1 MDSSVGQ
8 SQPAPFKPG
17 MPDRRQRKPDV
28 WSRVFRYLTVLVYP
42 LMIVYFLVF
51 AALGDRIQRGKI
63 DGTAEQAPA
72 EVVRGNGGYAILA
85 IMVAGVAIGAIGL
98 FLSFKRARRRSD
110 YNYQT
115 QLLLVIL
122 SVGGLAIFFVLH

>member
-51 AALGDRIQRGKI
+51 AALGDRIQRGEI

-115 QLLLVIL
+115 QLFLTLL
-122 SVGGLAIFFVLH
+122 SAAGLVVYYLLL